1 MSFLDRTAA
10 TLAPAASDEAR
21 GEAWRNVQALASSER
36 WLAPIVDQHKQIES
50 LVLEA
55 INANTPDAR
64 LTGMRELAAVLTAHS
79 MAEETV
85 IYPDISEYDSKT
97 HAAMAY
103 EEHAMTKV
111 QLAKLEKIEPMSEE
125 WKEKLR
131 HIESALQQHMY
142 QEENSWLPALAADL
156 PADEKQ
162 RIGARYTEEYG
173 RYRSGAER
181 SSLTMQAT
189 SAAAA
194 TGMHEADLSEDAHQT
209 QAQQTQAMPQDGK
222 RGAPDGVNT
231 QAQFNATGGSD
242 AGAPYPNPHTGKSD
256 AEREDIGNTVMG
268 HGGQSTIGYHGSG
281 RLGDRK
287 LKPEG
292 NPNSGSSGD

>member
-1 MSFLDRTAA
+1 MSFLDRIAA

-21 GEAWRNVQALASSER
+21 AQARRAVQALASSER

-64 LTGMRELAAVLTAHS
+64 ITGMRELAAVLTAHS
-79 MAEETV
+79 MAEEAV

-125 WKEKLR
+125 WQEKLR

-156 PADEKQ
+156 PDAEKD

-181 SSLTMQAT
+181 SPPSAQST
-189 SAAAA
+189 SHAGA
-194 TGMHEADLSEDAHQT
+194 TGMDKAGLSENAHP
-209 QAQQTQAMPQDGK
+209 TQAMPHDG
-222 RGAPDGVNT
+222 RPGAPDGVNT
-231 QAQFNATGGSD
+231 QAQFNATDGSD
-242 AGAPYPNPHTGKSD
+242 AGSPYPNPHTGKSD
-256 AEREDIGNTVMG
+256 AEREDMGNTVMG

>member
-1 MSFLDRTAA
+1 
-10 TLAPAASDEAR
+10 
-21 GEAWRNVQALASSER
+21 
-36 WLAPIVDQHKQIES
+36 
-50 LVLEA
+50 
-55 INANTPDAR
+55 
-64 LTGMRELAAVLTAHS
+64 MRELAAVLTAHS

-111 QLAKLEKIEPMSEE
+111 QLAKLEKVEPMSEE
-125 WKEKLR
+125 WQEKLR

-142 QEENSWLPALAADL
+142 QEERSWLPALATDL
-156 PADEKQ
+156 PADEKE
-162 RIGARYTEEYG
+162 RMGARYAEEYG
-173 RYRSGAER
+173 RYRGGGER
-181 SSLTMQAT
+181 SSP
-189 SAAAA
+189 SAKAPADAGA
-194 TGMHEADLSEDAHQT
+194 TGMGRANLPEEGNEAQGHR
-209 QAQQTQAMPQDGK
+209 TQAMPQDGK
-222 RGAPDGVNT
+222 PGAPDGVNT
-231 QAQFNATGGSD
+231 QAQFNATDGSD
-242 AGAPYPNPHTGKSD
+242 AGAPYPNPHTRKSD
-256 AEREDIGNTVMG
+256 AEREDMGNTVMG